1 MDQDAIAPSSIPRP
15 ADWTTADDIGSINPP
30 RAAIPQVR
38 IRPVVPGRRRR
49 IARIAHRGVQ
59 PTRC

>member
-15 ADWTTADDIGSINPP
+15 ADWTTAGDIGSNQPAARRYATGTHPP
-30 RAAIPQVR
+30 G
-38 IRPVVPGRRRR
+38 RPRRRRR

>member
-15 ADWTTADDIGSINPP
+15 ADWTTAGDIGSINPP
-30 RAAIPQVR
+30 RAVPQVR
-38 IRPVVPGRRRR
+38 IRPVVPGD
-49 IARIAHRGVQ
+49 ADGLRIAHRGVQ